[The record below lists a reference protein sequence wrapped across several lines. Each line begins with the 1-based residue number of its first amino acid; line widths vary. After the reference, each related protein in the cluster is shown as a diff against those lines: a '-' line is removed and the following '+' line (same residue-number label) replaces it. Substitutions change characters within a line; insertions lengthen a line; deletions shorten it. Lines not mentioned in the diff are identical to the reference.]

1 MRITDFINRTVPAE
15 PWVDGENIPWD
26 DPEFS
31 RRMLKEHL
39 NPDHDAASRRPELI
53 ENHVSWLHESILH
66 RTPSR
71 VLDLGCGPGMYLVRL
86 ARLGHAVTGID
97 ISPASLEHARS
108 LATTAEV
115 TCELI
120 QGDFRHVAYPRKYEL
135 VMQIYGELNVFRRDQ
150 AQQIVIKCA
159 DALEPG
165 GQLVLEVDRPETVR
179 QIGDSTPE
187 WRTYSSGLFSDE
199 PHMLLQE
206 SFWDERQRAAPVR
219 YWVIDAATGEVTMHA
234 QTFAAYEAEEYLQ
247 LCSDAGLVDTEL
259 QDGFPG
265 LPNDDKRW
273 ILRAKK
279 AS

>member
-39 NPDHDAASRRPELI
+39 DPGHDAASRRPRLI
-53 ENHVSWLHESILH
+53 EHHVSWLHESILN

-86 ARLGHAVTGID
+86 AKLGHTVTGID

-108 LATTAEV
+108 LSTAAEV
-115 TCELI
+115 ACELI
-120 QGDFRHVAYPRKYEL
+120 QGDFRYVAFPKKYEL

-150 AQQIVIKCA
+150 ARQIVEKCA
-159 DALEPG
+159 EALEPG
-165 GQLVLEVDRPETVR
+165 GQLIFEVDRPEAVR
-179 QIGDSTPE
+179 HIGESATK
-187 WRTYSSGLFSDE
+187 WRSYASGLFSDK
-199 PHMLLQE
+199 PHLFLEE
-206 SFWDERQRAAPVR
+206 SFWDVKQRAAPVR
-219 YWVIDAATGEVTMHA
+219 YWVVDAVTAEVTMHA

-247 LCSDAGLVDTEL
+247 LCSDAGLANAEL
-259 QDGFPG
+259 LDGFPG
-265 LPNDDKRW
+265 QPNDDKRW